1 VSVVVIGLEHK
12 QAPLS
17 LLEAM
22 AIGDADLH
30 KVLAALSHRRNL
42 QETVVLSTCLRTE
55 VYSVVDR
62 FHDAVAE
69 VYEVLSDHSG
79 ISTDELAARA
89 TVRFDDDVTSHIF
102 SVTAGLESTVLGES
116 EVVGQVRRAFEHARE
131 EGVCGPV
138 LSALFQHALQTGK
151 RVRTETGI
159 ARGTT
164 SFAHAA
170 VTVARGQGGQS
181 GEAGQSGQAGQAGE
195 GLRDKRV
202 VVVGAGE
209 MGLGVSRALCD
220 IPAASAPRSIV
231 VVSRSLARAEDL
243 VRQAACGSKLR
254 AGALEGVHA
263 ELAEADVV
271 LSAVAAE
278 SHVLSAAHF
287 SGVVGPMLVVD
298 LGVPRNVD
306 PVVATLPSVTL
317 LDMDTLSA
325 SVSRALGDREEESV
339 AARVIVADEVERF
352 RTASR
357 QRGAAPVIAALRARL
372 ESLRVSEL
380 ERHRAQLADLSE
392 GEWEQVDVATR
403 AAMAKMLHEPT
414 MLLKETAGT
423 PRGERLV
430 EALRILFDL

>member
-12 QAPLS
+12 QAPLA
-17 LLEAM
+17 LLEAV
-22 AIGDADLH
+22 AVGDADLH

-69 VYEVLSDHSG
+69 IYEVLSEHSG
-79 ISTDELAARA
+79 VSTDELAARA
-89 TVRFDDDVTSHIF
+89 TIRFDDDVTSHLF

-116 EVVGQVRRAFEHARE
+116 EVVGQVRRAFEHAQS

-170 VTVARGQGGQS
+170 VTVARGEDGG
-181 GEAGQSGQAGQAGE
+181 

-220 IPAASAPRSIV
+220 IPADSAPRSVV
-231 VVSRSLARAEDL
+231 VVSRSLARAEEL
-243 VRQAACGSKLR
+243 VREAACGSKLQ
-254 AGALEGVHA
+254 AGALDGVHA
-263 ELAEADVV
+263 ELAHADVV

-278 SHVLSAAHF
+278 SHVLRAAHF
-287 SGVVGPMLVVD
+287 TGVAGPMLVVD

-306 PVVATLPSVTL
+306 PIVGTLPSVTL

-339 AARVIVADEVERF
+339 SARAIVADEVERF

-357 QRGAAPVIAALRARL
+357 QRGAAPVIAALRARI
-372 ESLRVSEL
+372 ESMRVSEL
-380 ERHRAQLADLSE
+380 ERHRAQLADLTE

>member
-1 VSVVVIGLEHK
+1 VSVVVIGLQHK

-17 LLEAM
+17 LLEAV
-22 AIGDADLH
+22 AVGDADLH

-69 VYEVLSDHSG
+69 VYEVLSEHSG
-79 ISTDELAARA
+79 VSTDELAARA
-89 TVRFDDDVTSHIF
+89 TVRFDDDVTSHLF

-170 VTVARGQGGQS
+170 VTVARG
-181 GEAGQSGQAGQAGE
+181 EDGE

-231 VVSRSLARAEDL
+231 VVSRSVARAEDL
-243 VRQAACGSKLR
+243 VREAACGSKLR

-306 PVVATLPSVTL
+306 PVVGTLPSVAL

-339 AARVIVADEVERF
+339 AARAIVADEVERF

-372 ESLRVSEL
+372 ESQRVSEL

-414 MLLKETAGT
+414 MLLTETAGT
-423 PRGERLV
+423 PRGDRLV

>member
-1 VSVVVIGLEHK
+1 VSVVVIGLQHK
-12 QAPLS
+12 QAPLA
-17 LLEAM
+17 LLEAV
-22 AIGDADLH
+22 AVGDADLH

-69 VYEVLSDHSG
+69 IYEVLSEHSG
-79 ISTDELAARA
+79 VSTDELAARA
-89 TVRFDDDVTSHIF
+89 TIRFDDDVTAHLF

-116 EVVGQVRRAFEHARE
+116 EVVGQVRRAFEHAQS

-170 VTVARGQGGQS
+170 VTVARGEDGG
-181 GEAGQSGQAGQAGE
+181 

-220 IPAASAPRSIV
+220 IPADSAPRSVV
-231 VVSRSLARAEDL
+231 VVSRSLARAEEL
-243 VRQAACGSKLR
+243 VREAACGPKLQ
-254 AGALEGVHA
+254 AGALDGVHA
-263 ELAEADVV
+263 ELAHADVV

-278 SHVLSAAHF
+278 SHVLRAAHF
-287 SGVVGPMLVVD
+287 TGVAGPMLVVD

-306 PVVATLPSVTL
+306 PIVGTLPSVTL

-339 AARVIVADEVERF
+339 SARAIVADEVERF

-357 QRGAAPVIAALRARL
+357 QRGAAPVIAALRARI
-372 ESLRVSEL
+372 ESMRVSEL

>member
-1 VSVVVIGLEHK
+1 VSVVVIGLQHK

-17 LLEAM
+17 VLEAV
-22 AIGDADLH
+22 AVGDADLH
-30 KVLAALSHRRNL
+30 KVLTALSHRRNL

-69 VYEVLSDHSG
+69 VYEVLSEHSG
-79 ISTDELAARA
+79 VSTDELAARA
-89 TVRFDDDVTSHIF
+89 TVRFDDDVTSHLF

-116 EVVGQVRRAFEHARE
+116 EVVGQVRRAFEHAQS

-170 VTVARGQGGQS
+170 VTVARGEDGG
-181 GEAGQSGQAGQAGE
+181 

-209 MGLGVSRALCD
+209 MGLGVSRALCE
-220 IPAASAPRSIV
+220 IPAAAAPRSSV
-231 VVSRSLARAEDL
+231 VVSRSLARAEEL
-243 VRQAACGSKLR
+243 VRAAACGSKLR
-254 AGALEGVHA
+254 AGALDGVHA
-263 ELAEADVV
+263 ELAQADVV

-278 SHVLSAAHF
+278 SHVLRAAHF
-287 SGVVGPMLVVD
+287 TGVAGPMLVVD

-306 PVVATLPSVTL
+306 PVIGTLPSVTL

-325 SVSRALGDREEESV
+325 SVSRALGDREDESV
-339 AARVIVADEVERF
+339 AARAIIADEVERF

-372 ESLRVSEL
+372 ESMRVSEL
-380 ERHRAQLADLSE
+380 ERHRAQLADLTE

>member
-1 VSVVVIGLEHK
+1 MSVVVIGLQHK

-17 LLEAM
+17 LLEAV
-22 AIGDADLH
+22 AVGDADLH

-69 VYEVLSDHSG
+69 VYEVLSEHSG
-79 ISTDELAARA
+79 VSTDELAARA
-89 TVRFDDDVTSHIF
+89 TVRFDDDVTSHLF

-116 EVVGQVRRAFEHARE
+116 EVVGQVRRAFEHAQS

-138 LSALFQHALQTGK
+138 LSALFQHALATGK

-170 VTVARGQGGQS
+170 VTVARGEDGG
-181 GEAGQSGQAGQAGE
+181 

-209 MGLGVSRALCD
+209 MGLGVSRALCE
-220 IPAASAPRSIV
+220 IPAAAAPRSIV
-231 VVSRSLARAEDL
+231 VVSRSLARAEEL
-243 VRQAACGSKLR
+243 VREAACGSKLR
-254 AGALEGVHA
+254 AGALDGVHA
-263 ELAEADVV
+263 ELAHADVV

-278 SHVLSAAHF
+278 SHVLRAAHF
-287 SGVVGPMLVVD
+287 TGVAGPMLVVD

-306 PVVATLPSVTL
+306 PVVGTLPSVTL

-339 AARVIVADEVERF
+339 GARAIIADEVERF

-372 ESLRVSEL
+372 ESMRVSEL
-380 ERHRAQLADLSE
+380 ERHRAQLADLTE

>member
-12 QAPLS
+12 QAPLA
-17 LLEAM
+17 LLEAV
-22 AIGDADLH
+22 AVGDADLH

-69 VYEVLSDHSG
+69 IYEVLSEHSG
-79 ISTDELAARA
+79 VSADELAARA
-89 TVRFDDDVTSHIF
+89 TIRFDDDVTAHLF

-116 EVVGQVRRAFEHARE
+116 EVVGQVRRAFEHAQS

-170 VTVARGQGGQS
+170 VTVARGEDGG
-181 GEAGQSGQAGQAGE
+181 

-209 MGLGVSRALCD
+209 MGLGVSRALCE
-220 IPAASAPRSIV
+220 IPAAAAPRSVV
-231 VVSRSLARAEDL
+231 VVSRSLARAEEL
-243 VRQAACGSKLR
+243 VREAACGSRLR
-254 AGALEGVHA
+254 AGALDGVHA
-263 ELAEADVV
+263 ELAQADVV

-278 SHVLSAAHF
+278 SHVLRAAHF
-287 SGVVGPMLVVD
+287 TGVAGPMLVVD

-306 PVVATLPSVTL
+306 PVVGTLPSVTL

-339 AARVIVADEVERF
+339 GARAIVADEVERF

-357 QRGAAPVIAALRARL
+357 QRGAAPVIAALRARI
-372 ESLRVSEL
+372 ESMRVSEL
-380 ERHRAQLADLSE
+380 ERHRAQLADLTE

>member
-1 VSVVVIGLEHK
+1 VSVVVIGLQHK

-17 LLEAM
+17 LLEAV
-22 AIGDADLH
+22 AVGDADLH

-69 VYEVLSDHSG
+69 VYEVLSEHSG
-79 ISTDELAARA
+79 VSTEELAVRA
-89 TVRFDDDVTSHIF
+89 TVRFDDDVTSHLF

-170 VTVARGQGGQS
+170 VTVARGEEGG
-181 GEAGQSGQAGQAGE
+181 

-220 IPAASAPRSIV
+220 IPDAFAPRSIV
-231 VVSRSLARAEDL
+231 VVSRSLARAEEL
-243 VRQAACGSKLR
+243 VREAACGTRLR
-254 AGALEGVHA
+254 AGALDGVHA
-263 ELAEADVV
+263 ELAQADVV

-278 SHVLSAAHF
+278 SHVLRAAHF
-287 SGVVGPMLVVD
+287 AGVAGPVLVVD

-306 PVVATLPSVTL
+306 PIVGTLPSVTL

-325 SVSRALGDREEESV
+325 SVSRALGDRQEESV
-339 AARVIVADEVERF
+339 AARAIIADEVERF

-372 ESLRVSEL
+372 ESMRVSEL
-380 ERHRAQLADLSE
+380 ERHRAQLADLTE

>member
-1 VSVVVIGLEHK
+1 VSVVVIGLQHK
-12 QAPLS
+12 QAPLA
-17 LLEAM
+17 LLEAV
-22 AIGDADLH
+22 AVGDADLH

-69 VYEVLSDHSG
+69 IYEVLSEHSG
-79 ISTDELAARA
+79 VSTEELAVRA
-89 TVRFDDDVTSHIF
+89 TVRFDDDVTSHLF

-170 VTVARGQGGQS
+170 VTVARGEEGG
-181 GEAGQSGQAGQAGE
+181 

-220 IPAASAPRSIV
+220 IPDAFAPRSIV
-231 VVSRSLARAEDL
+231 VVSRSLARAEEL
-243 VRQAACGSKLR
+243 VGEAACGSKLR
-254 AGALEGVHA
+254 AGALDGVHA
-263 ELAEADVV
+263 ELAQADVV

-278 SHVLSAAHF
+278 SHVLRAAHF
-287 SGVVGPMLVVD
+287 TGVAGPMLVVD

-306 PVVATLPSVTL
+306 PVVGTLPSVTL

-339 AARVIVADEVERF
+339 GARAIVADEVERF

-357 QRGAAPVIAALRARL
+357 QRGAAPVIAALRARI
-372 ESLRVSEL
+372 ESMRVSEL
-380 ERHRAQLADLSE
+380 ERHRAQLADLTE

>member
-1 VSVVVIGLEHK
+1 MSVVVIGLQHK

-17 LLEAM
+17 LLEAVVVSN
-22 AIGDADLH
+22 ADLH
-30 KVLAALSHRRNL
+30 KVLGALSHRRNL

-69 VYEVLSDHSG
+69 VYEVLAEHSG
-79 ISTDELAARA
+79 VSADELAAAA
-89 TVRFDDDVTSHIF
+89 TIRFDDDVTSHLF
-102 SVTAGLESTVLGES
+102 SVTAGLESTVVGES

-170 VTVARGQGGQS
+170 VTVARGEG
-181 GEAGQSGQAGQAGE
+181 GE

-209 MGLGVSRALCD
+209 IGLGVARALRD
-220 IPAASAPRSIV
+220 IPEDLAPRSIV
-231 VVSRSLARAEDL
+231 VVSRSLARAEDV
-243 VRQAACGSKLR
+243 VRQVGRGEEDDMRTLR
-254 AGALEGVHA
+254 AASLENVHA

-271 LSAVAAE
+271 LSAAAAE
-278 SHVLSAAHF
+278 SHVLSAAQF
-287 SGVVGPMLVVD
+287 SGVVGTMLVID

-306 PVVATLPSVTL
+306 PIVGTLASVTL

-325 SVSRALGDREEESV
+325 SVSRALGDRQEESV
-339 AARVIVADEVERF
+339 AARTIISDEVERF

-357 QRGAAPVIAALRARL
+357 QRGAAPIIAALRARL
-372 ESLRVSEL
+372 ESLRETEL

-392 GEWEQVDVATR
+392 AEWEQVDVATR

>member
-1 VSVVVIGLEHK
+1 VSVVVIGLQH
-12 QAPLS
+12 QRAPLS
-17 LLEAM
+17 LLEAVVV
-22 AIGDADLH
+22 GDADLH

-69 VYEVLSDHSG
+69 VYEVLAEHSG
-79 ISTDELAARA
+79 VSVDELATAA
-89 TVRFDDDVTSHIF
+89 TVRFDDDVTAHLF
-102 SVTAGLESTVLGES
+102 SVTAGLESTVVGES
-116 EVVGQVRRAFEHARE
+116 EVIGQVRRAFEYARE
-131 EGVCGPV
+131 DGVCGPV

-170 VTVARGQGGQS
+170 VTVARGTS
-181 GEAGQSGQAGQAGE
+181 GD
-195 GLRDKRV
+195 GLRDQRV

-209 MGLGVSRALCD
+209 MGFGVARALGD
-220 IPAASAPRSIV
+220 IPEALAPRSIV
-231 VVSRSLARAEDL
+231 VVSRSRARAEDV
-243 VRQAACGSKLR
+243 VRQVSGGPGLR
-254 AGALEGVHA
+254 AASLENVHT

-271 LSAVAAE
+271 LSAAAAE
-278 SHVLSAAHF
+278 SHILTAAHF
-287 SGVVGPMLVVD
+287 SGVAHPMLVID

-306 PVVATLPSVTL
+306 PVVGTLATVTL
-317 LDMDTLSA
+317 RDMDTLSA
-325 SVSRALGDREEESV
+325 AVSQAVGDRQEEAI
-339 AARVIVADEVERF
+339 AARAIIADEVERF

-372 ESLRVSEL
+372 ESLRETEL

-392 GEWEQVDVATR
+392 TEWEQVDVATR